1 MVERTDDR
9 ILALVGRSDGLSRI
23 ALQRELGLP
32 AATVTSAV
40 GRLLARGDLVETPD
54 PTRRSKSGRRPAL
67 LRVAGDR
74 PLIGVVSWNRD
85 HVRTALATFAGDVV
99 AATEH
104 SARGDDVLT
113 EPMAALT
120 APADGRL
127 TSVVVSVPA
136 PYQRGK
142 GVPSFRRYGP
152 PRPEPERPRWLADFD
167 SDPARAWSERL
178 GVPTVFENDANLAL
192 IGEASAGVAAG
203 LQDVV
208 HIKLGGFS
216 AGTGLLVGGRIHRG
230 ANGFAGELAHLHV
243 DDDGPLCACGGRGC
257 LQTRLGANLMDSV
270 RTAFGTPVTFAD
282 ILRLAD
288 AGEPGPARIL
298 GDIGRTIGRPLA
310 DLVTFLNPAAIVV
323 DGSLGPAARF
333 VVEGL
338 REPIDRYASP
348 TAASSLRV
356 LVGTLGP
363 RADLFGAIALSRGEA
378 LQGAPVTG
386 STGGQPVSTAALR

>member
-1 MVERTDDR
+1 MADRTDDR
-9 ILALVGRSDGLSRI
+9 IIALVARSDGLTRI
-23 ALQRELGLP
+23 ALQAELGLP

-40 GRLLARGDLVETPD
+40 GRLLARGVLVEAPD

-67 LRVAGDR
+67 LRVAGRR

-85 HVRTALATFAGDVV
+85 HVRTALASFAGDVV

-104 SARGDDVLT
+104 PAHGGDVLAAPMASLT
-113 EPMAALT
+113 EPT
-120 APADGRL
+120 DGRL
-127 TSVVVSVPA
+127 SAVVVSVPA

-142 GVPSFRRYGP
+142 GVPSFRRSGP
-152 PRPEPERPRWLADFD
+152 PRAEPDRPRWLAAFD
-167 SDPARAWSERL
+167 SDPASTWSERL
-178 GVPTVFENDANLAL
+178 GVPVVFENDANLAL

-203 LQDVV
+203 LHDVV
-208 HIKLGGFS
+208 YVKLNGYS
-216 AGTGLLVGGRIHRG
+216 AGSGLLVGGQVHRG

-257 LQTRLGANLMDSV
+257 LQTRLGPSLMDSV
-270 RTAFGTPVTFAD
+270 HNAFGTPVTFTD
-282 ILRLAD
+282 ILRLAE
-288 AGEPGPARIL
+288 AGEHGPSRIL
-298 GDIGRTIGRPLA
+298 GEIGRTIGRPLA

-333 VVEGL
+333 VVDGL

-348 TAASSLRV
+348 TAASHLRV

-363 RADLFGAIALSRGEA
+363 RADLFGAIALTRGEA
-378 LQGAPVTG
+378 LQGAPFL
-386 STGGQPVSTAALR
+386 AAVGAHP